1 MCRRKCNYN
10 DNNRAAHAHSQKRK
24 SVGRLLLLVCGKE
37 DKLFFGSER
46 TKLLSSKIPLAHFSQ
61 KKRYHWHMGIA
72 SQFKRNLQPRQGTH
86 KTTRYSRKETTYSES
101 QIGRGMEE

>member
-10 DNNRAAHAHSQKRK
+10 DNNRVAHAHSQKRK

-61 KKRYHWHMGIA
+61 KKEDTIGTWELLH
-72 SQFKRNLQPRQGTH
+72 NL
-86 KTTRYSRKETTYSES
+86 KETFSLDRARIRPPDTAEKK
-101 QIGRGMEE
+101 QRTQNLR